1 MMEKKCWNNGAY
13 CEINLFLTWSTNCVI
28 SNAVSNH
35 GATFVITDT
44 HPYLPIVT
52 LLTQDNVK
60 LLQQMK

>member
-1 MMEKKCWNNGAY
+1 MMEKKCWNNGTY
-13 CEINLFLTWSTNCVI
+13 CKINLFLTWSTNCVI